1 MAPVTLLLALTGAV
15 GAYMTP
21 QQAGFHDCMLIY
33 EAGDRDLESLVPY
46 VAHVNDAA
54 RSDAWLFD
62 SFLFMRFGS
71 APSGAQYY
79 NGPTTKDDWLH
90 ALDVWFEKG
99 RDIDALQAAV
109 DHVKGV
115 LGPPPAPLKVVLSL
129 HYPHP
134 GQHSFGDVDADGT
147 SEDLAAPE
155 QRGKVVRWYVDEA
168 IRRFDAA
175 VHPDLEFWGFYWMNE
190 QIDPG
195 DDDAVRL
202 AAQAIHQRGLKLLWI
217 PYFRASGYDRWRE
230 LGFDV
235 AILQPNYA
243 FLEQHHGRIRNDRLI
258 ETAALAE
265 RFGLGVE
272 MEAGSIVSDP
282 RAREMFTDYLAFGA
296 ERLCGYQGAARA
308 YYQGDRLFLD
318 LRRSEDPSARRAYDA
333 IADFIA
339 GREVPRPGSLAG
351 SRAAVRTAAGAS
363 EAPGLTD
370 GLFVTAE
377 HPEVPVTDID
387 PTTESVDVELDADR
401 SPTEVEVSLVTDP
414 ESHWTGLVT
423 VEGRRPGS
431 DDWTP
436 AGWRLASV
444 GARANAAVPKGIVS
458 VPVAGGPWTAL
469 RVRFR
474 GPAGGPKL
482 RLDELS
488 LVTESSPAETPVDSG
503 CLGCAY
509 TAEPTADAQYP
520 DRGGQLT
527 DGEVATEGFW
537 QGKSVGW
544 TAGEVEITIDLGRR
558 LPVEAVRVYLEGGGY
573 AAVNFP
579 DSVTAELSDRPPL
592 GPQATSGTGAA
603 PEVPVP
609 VAFTTSADVALSS
622 EREMDGSAHAM
633 GGIDLVSQSPGLEGR
648 YVTLRFAGRGWLMVS
663 EIEVMS
669 DGRNAAHG
677 ASYVARPHPDAVAGA
692 KYVDDGVKLTDGRAP
707 GWFDASAVVGWA
719 NREAVV
725 TVDLGVDEPV
735 REVAAFVLGGGLYGI
750 VAPPS
755 ARVECSA
762 DGRQWA
768 LFGSATLTDPADN
781 SIHAMQLRVTGLATD
796 ARYVRLTTAPSGGW
810 TMISEVAVR

>member
-282 RAREMFTDYLAFGA
+282 RARERVL
-296 ERLCGYQGAARA
+296 
-308 YYQGDRLFLD
+308 
-318 LRRSEDPSARRAYDA
+318 P
-333 IADFIA
+333 
-339 GREVPRPGSLAG
+339 GRPVVPRP
-351 SRAAVRTAAGAS
+351 
-363 EAPGLTD
+363 
-370 GLFVTAE
+370 
-377 HPEVPVTDID
+377 PEVGGSKRAPR
-387 PTTESVDVELDADR
+387 LR
-401 SPTEVEVSLVTDP
+401 R
-414 ESHWTGLVT
+414 HRGLHRGQGGSAARQPRG
-423 VEGRRPGS
+423 EPRRGSNGGRRQRG
-431 DDWTP
+431 
-436 AGWRLASV
+436 AG
-444 GARANAAVPKGIVS
+444 
-458 VPVAGGPWTAL
+458 
-469 RVRFR
+469 
-474 GPAGGPKL
+474 
-482 RLDELS
+482 
-488 LVTESSPAETPVDSG
+488 
-503 CLGCAY
+503 
-509 TAEPTADAQYP
+509 P
-520 DRGGQLT
+520 DR
-527 DGEVATEGFW
+527 
-537 QGKSVGW
+537 
-544 TAGEVEITIDLGRR
+544 R
-558 LPVEAVRVYLEGGGY
+558 
-573 AAVNFP
+573 
-579 DSVTAELSDRPPL
+579 
-592 GPQATSGTGAA
+592 
-603 PEVPVP
+603 
-609 VAFTTSADVALSS
+609 
-622 EREMDGSAHAM
+622 
-633 GGIDLVSQSPGLEGR
+633 
-648 YVTLRFAGRGWLMVS
+648 
-663 EIEVMS
+663 
-669 DGRNAAHG
+669 
-677 ASYVARPHPDAVAGA
+677 
-692 KYVDDGVKLTDGRAP
+692 
-707 GWFDASAVVGWA
+707 
-719 NREAVV
+719 
-725 TVDLGVDEPV
+725 PV
-735 REVAAFVLGGGLYGI
+735 RHSG
-750 VAPPS
+750 AP
-755 ARVECSA
+755 
-762 DGRQWA
+762 
-768 LFGSATLTDPADN
+768 
-781 SIHAMQLRVTGLATD
+781 
-796 ARYVRLTTAPSGGW
+796 
-810 TMISEVAVR
+810 